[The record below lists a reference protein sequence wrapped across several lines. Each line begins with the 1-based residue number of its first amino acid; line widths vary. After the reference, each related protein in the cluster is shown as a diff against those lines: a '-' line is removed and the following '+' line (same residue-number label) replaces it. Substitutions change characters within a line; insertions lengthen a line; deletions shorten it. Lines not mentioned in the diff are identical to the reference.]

1 MKYLTRYYSQFNNN
15 IKFINRKIKKLKK
28 NFLSF
33 LLFFFLGFFI
43 GNLFGTFVEYIK
55 FINISNSLLILLLI
69 ISNEFINFCVYSKK
83 KPKYKFKLYTF
94 LNAFKIG
101 TLLGFFVDS
110 YKVGS

>member
-15 IKFINRKIKKLKK
+15 IEFINRKIKKLKK

-43 GNLFGTFVEYIK
+43 GNLFGTFVEYI
-55 FINISNSLLILLLI
+55 NVSNSLLILLLI
-69 ISNEFINFCVYSKK
+69 LSNEFINFCVYSKK
-83 KPKYKFKLYTF
+83 KPIYKLKLYNF